1 MPTALME
8 TAAALP
14 QVAHEGLDNLMVRL
28 DRVNNYEEKD
38 WLERDFGLSRP
49 LLSIRSQADYALI
62 SALTELDP
70 AEIWSRTVHRYAP
83 SLLLP
88 GELGGQQHEEDD
100 MPLPFLD
107 GRWLDLSVM
116 GQTRRYPRKICPH
129 HWREERNLLLP
140 WAMRHVT
147 ACPTH
152 KALLVDHCR
161 CGEKLHFDPRVGLC
175 PSCDVDVG
183 TLEAPSIADDAD
195 SLALTALV
203 WAALGHGDVVGA
215 VTPEG
220 HVRVPLPLPEGHPFE
235 DVTPAALFRVAT
247 ALVNLLTA
255 RDRGN
260 PFFAPAARIAG
271 ARSIRLFHHR
281 DNASVHAALLCL
293 WRLIAD
299 WPAAWEALLVHVAA
313 AERRRGDPDLF
324 PYALIEALPGPDF
337 TWLWHAWGL
346 ATYAHLGRAPGV
358 FRWLKVYQFARRHLD
373 PTLPRLRTLDQVG
386 RALGVSRAMLDRHVA
401 AGELAV
407 RRGRWGATARP
418 VTLVD
423 EESMERLVQLR
434 ATRLNFVEALGY
446 LGVGR
451 VALTELVKGGILPCA
466 RRGATAKAP
475 WLFEKGAIDD
485 ALGDMIGRLPVRAQ
499 AKRAVSR
506 AAAPDLT
513 LADAL
518 ASLRAAGVGLP
529 AVLRLAQSGEVT
541 AHRLRDSIHLSD
553 LRFDAASI
561 DTLLANHVPEEGAPR
576 YTSTEVCRLL
586 RCTQVTLRLWAE
598 AGLLIP
604 LGTRGLAPYGAS
616 ASDVRAVGTAYYDG
630 ADIDL
635 FKERYVGAEEGA
647 TILGCHP
654 TTLHAWVH
662 AGKLDAALVR
672 GGGKGDVFLFDR
684 ARLGELAAERMT
696 GSEAARLLG
705 VDVKTINN
713 WMARG
718 LIAPIGDPTAKGR
731 RYLRDDVLRL
741 ANHVRRRGC
750 NTIFGHRSAQ
760 ITNNPP
766 HEEGA

>member
-14 QVAHEGLDNLMVRL
+14 QVAYEGLDNLMVRL

-38 WLERDFGLSRP
+38 WLERDFGLSRS

-70 AEIWSRTVHRYAP
+70 AEIWARTVHRYAP

-88 GELGGQQHEEDD
+88 DELGGQQHGEDD

-107 GRWLDLSVM
+107 ERWLDVSVM

-129 HWREERNLLLP
+129 HWREEGNLLLP

-152 KALLVDHCR
+152 KVLLVDRCR

-195 SLALTALV
+195 SLALTSLV
-203 WAALGHGDVVGA
+203 WAALGHGDTGGA

-220 HVRVPLPLPEGHPFE
+220 LVREPLPLPEGHPLRG
-235 DVTPAALFRVAT
+235 VTPAALFRVAT

-271 ARSIRLFHHR
+271 ARSMRLFHHR
-281 DNASVHAALLCL
+281 DNASVHAALLCV

-299 WPAAWEALLVHVAA
+299 WPVAWEALLVHVAA
-313 AERRRGDPDLF
+313 AERRRDDPDLF
-324 PYALIEALPGPDF
+324 PYALLEALPGPDF

-346 ATYAHLGRAPGV
+346 VTYAHLGRAPGM
-358 FRWLKVYQFARRHLD
+358 FRWLKVYHFVRRTLD
-373 PTLPRLRTLDQVG
+373 PTLPRFRTLDQVG
-386 RALGVSRAMLDRHVA
+386 RALTVSRDMLDRHVA

-407 RRGRWGATARP
+407 RRGRWGATVRP
-418 VTLVD
+418 VTLID

-451 VALTELVKGGILPCA
+451 VALTELVKSNIFPCS

-485 ALGDMIGRLPVRAQ
+485 ALGGMIGHLPIRPQ
-499 AKRAVSR
+499 ARST
-506 AAAPDLT
+506 AALGLT
-513 LADAL
+513 LTDTL
-518 ASLRAAGVGLP
+518 ASLRAAGVGMP
-529 AVLRLAQSGEVT
+529 AVLRLAQSGEVA
-541 AHRLRDSIHLSD
+541 AHRLQDSIHLSD

-561 DTLLANHVPEEGAPR
+561 DAFLACHAPAEGEAR

-598 AGLLIP
+598 AGLLVP
-604 LGTRGLAPYGAS
+604 LSAEDAAVGGTNV
-616 ASDVRAVGTAYYDG
+616 SDARAGGTAYYDG
-630 ADIDL
+630 ADVDR
-635 FKERYVGAEEGA
+635 FKERYVGTEEAAEV
-647 TILGCHP
+647 LGRHP
-654 TTLHAWVH
+654 LTLHSWVH
-662 AGKLDAALVR
+662 AGKLDDALVR

-684 ARLGELAAERMT
+684 MRLGELAAERVT
-696 GSEAARLLG
+696 GAEAARLLG
-705 VDVKTINN
+705 VDVRTISN
-713 WMARG
+713 WAARG
-718 LIAPIGDPTAKGR
+718 MIVPIGDPTAKGR
-731 RYLRDDVLRL
+731 RYLREDVLRL
-741 ANHVRRRGC
+741 ANRVRRR
-750 NTIFGHRSAQ
+750 A
-760 ITNNPP
+760 
-766 HEEGA
+766 